1 MAIHTRFKE
10 LLDSLKVNGNQLA
23 KELNLSQT
31 SISRILGGNT
41 LPSSKVLIPLAK
53 KYPKINLT
61 WLLIGE
67 GEMFISNNK
76 VNREHLDRLADSL
89 ERENNLLR
97 ERIDGLDAELEEIR
111 KEIEAMPEED

>member
-10 LLDSLKVNGNQLA
+10 LLDCFKVNGNQLA

-31 SISRILGGNT
+31 SISRILGGDT

-67 GEMFISNNK
+67 GEMFISSNK
-76 VNREHLDRLADSL
+76 ENKEHLNRLADSL

-97 ERIDGLDAELEEIR
+97 KEIDGISSELDRIQ
-111 KEIEAMPEED
+111 KIVEALPDND